1 MLHLFQDQDSL
12 SWFFVYCILWYT
24 IVQKT
29 FPIAIWAPNDIPLL
43 ISLNPQVSIVDQE
56 TN

>member
-1 MLHLFQDQDSL
+1 MLHLFQDQDPL